1 MAQYT
6 ARRMKNN
13 EFRTVDDLIR
23 RDAKGALCQFAVDG
37 GNFAV
42 LNLSW
47 AQACE
52 LAESNNA
59 AFEQQQ
65 AAYYADLERK
75 LGMTAGDLT
84 GLAVE
89 EIDTMIAEAA

>member
-1 MAQYT
+1 MAQFT

-13 EFRTVDDLIR
+13 EFHTVDDLIR

-37 GNFAV
+37 GKFAV

-47 AQACE
+47 AQAVE
-52 LAESNNA
+52 LAERNNA

-65 AAYYADLERK
+65 AAYYADLEDK
-75 LGMTAGDLT
+75 LGLPAGAIT
-84 GLAVE
+84 GLVVE
-89 EIDTMIAEAA
+89 EVDTMIAEAA